1 MRSICPGAS
10 MQVNGAVGTPRYASV
25 SLVRPL
31 CSDSGQRH
39 ALDLS
44 RRLDAGERRRGNTTI
59 RQRLLG
65 PTLVQRQRQRER
77 VRACVRDV
85 HVLADRRDERF
96 AALAVEPFGHVENE
110 IGASEDEVLRKEL
123 VGFESDDAA
132 EETESLLD
140 RSDGRRIVPFR
151 KRVTGTVG
159 RCVGRGIGFFVVCET
174 DSHVVS
180 GDLLQKRPLVRSVNQ
195 NALSS
200 RQ

>member
-31 CSDSGQRH
+31 CSDSASVSG
-39 ALDLS
+39 S
-44 RRLDAGERRRGNTTI
+44 
-59 RQRLLG
+59 
-65 PTLVQRQRQRER
+65 
-77 VRACVRDV
+77 
-85 HVLADRRDERF
+85 
-96 AALAVEPFGHVENE
+96 EPVYGMFRYSQ
-110 IGASEDEVLRKEL
+110 IAGASEDEVLRKEL

-132 EETESLLD
+132 EETESLLH

-195 NALSS
+195 NALSC